1 MHALSTLAE
10 IVLVEFFEV
19 SLHDKALDTC
29 LGIELNGNK
38 QNES

>member
-10 IVLVEFFEV
+10 IVWWSFEM

-29 LGIELNGNK
+29 LDIKLNGNK
-38 QNES
+38 QYET